1 MKNVIISINFRKL
14 TKCVAAIVVAGS
26 VVACTPAPTP
36 TGFDD
41 PNEAQNRKVHA
52 LNRAVDRTVL
62 RPVSA
67 AYGRTAPGPV
77 RRAFSNFSENLS
89 LPGVVVN
96 NLLQFRIEEAG
107 ANTFR
112 FLLNSTFGF
121 GGLMDVATE
130 AGIAENSS
138 DFGET
143 LYVWGVGE
151 GAYVELPLLGPST
164 SRAMAGRV
172 VDIALNPLNLVSE
185 SELRTAGAVSGGFA
199 RVDDR
204 FTFGDLVDQVL
215 YESADS
221 YAQARLLYLQNRR
234 FQLSG
239 EAQLDDIDPYE
250 DLYDLD

>member
-1 MKNVIISINFRKL
+1 MIFLNIIKVLARGL
-14 TKCVAAIVVAGS
+14 GVIVVVGS
-26 VVACTPAPTP
+26 LAACTPAPTP

-52 LNRAVDRTVL
+52 VNRTLDRTVL

-67 AYGRTAPGPV
+67 AYGKSAPGPA
-77 RRAFSNFSENLS
+77 RKAFSNFSENLS

-107 ANTFR
+107 ANAFR

-151 GAYVELPLLGPST
+151 GKYVELPLLGPST
-164 SRAMAGRV
+164 SRAVAGRV
-172 VDIALNPLNLVSE
+172 VDILTNPLNLVSDDE
-185 SELRTAGAVSGGFA
+185 IRAVGALSGGFA

-204 FTFGDLVDQVL
+204 YTFGDLVDQVL

-234 FQLSG
+234 FKLSG

-250 DLYDLD
+250 EVYDLE